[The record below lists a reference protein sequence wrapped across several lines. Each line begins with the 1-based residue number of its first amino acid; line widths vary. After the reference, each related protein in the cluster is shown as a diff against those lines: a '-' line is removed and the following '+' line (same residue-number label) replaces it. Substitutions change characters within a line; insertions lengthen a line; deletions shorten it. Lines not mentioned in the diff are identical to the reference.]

1 MSNFIDYDSFVVS
14 DDAMDKLLNICK
26 RLFIDDYVST
36 YGVYPSIEL
45 INEVTISDDA
55 LERYKHKCYTK
66 YLINEA
72 NKIDVEPSEP
82 SEPPHQSG
90 NLCMFYAFW
99 DDKIKRLISDDQK
112 EYIIIPQINPLELN
126 DGSRYI
132 IVGYVIENYSDN
144 ICGVYDM
151 QCEEVLVKS
160 IIYDIDI
167 SEHDKE
173 YICDPIVGISIDNR
187 NSHYID
193 MSITIDLNIQSG
205 PKHLINM
212 VIVDE
217 QPNNIIVEI
226 RHNSFKDSVYWGEDN
241 VGIVTEKI
249 GWSIPDSWL
258 NKNITIK
265 YLAYVDINKKPH
277 TTEEKIISL

>member
-1 MSNFIDYDSFVVS
+1 MSNFIDYDSFVVP
-14 DDAMDKLLNICK
+14 DDAMNKLLNICK

-36 YGVYPSIEL
+36 HGVYPSIEL
-45 INEVTISDDA
+45 INEVTISDDT

-82 SEPPHQSG
+82 PQQSG
-90 NLCMFYAFW
+90 NLCIFYAFW
-99 DDKIKRLISDDQK
+99 DDKIKRLVSDDQK
-112 EYIIIPQINPLELN
+112 EYIIISQNYPLEFN

-132 IVGYVIENYSDN
+132 ITGYVIENYSDN
-144 ICGVYDM
+144 ICGVYDIVY
-151 QCEEVLVKS
+151 EEILVKS

-167 SEHDKE
+167 SEYDRE
-173 YICDPIVGISIDNR
+173 YVCDPIVGISIDNR

-193 MSITIDLNIQSG
+193 MSITIDQNIQG
-205 PKHLINM
+205 GQKHLINM
-212 VIVDE
+212 VVIDE

-241 VGIVTEKI
+241 VGIVTGKI
-249 GWSIPDSWL
+249 GWSIPDSWS

-265 YLAYVDINKKPH
+265 YLTYVDINKKPH